1 MEKNKLSLL
10 LVTTFRPLFRY
21 FVGLRPLQVNF
32 SGDMFRLSRVF
43 SKLSFKALVV
53 GVIFGCCMVFLLQ
66 EASSNRVVI
75 VGNEFDILVEG
86 KSAAYEKTQFNKLF
100 TGRS

>member
-21 FVGLRPLQVNF
+21 FAGLQVNL

-43 SKLSFKALVV
+43 SKFSFPALVV

>member
-1 MEKNKLSLL
+1 MENNKLSLL

-21 FVGLRPLQVNF
+21 FAGLQVNL

-43 SKLSFKALVV
+43 GKFSFPALVV
-53 GVIFGCCMVFLLQ
+53 GVVFGCCMVFLLQ